1 MEAAFC
7 VLCGHGLMT
16 VVDGGR
22 ERPGCPA
29 CGHVVYSNPVPVAMV
44 LARAAEDQLL
54 LVKRGVEPLKGFWA
68 PPSGYVEM
76 DETVEQAAVREA
88 LEETGMEVALD
99 GLEGV
104 FSAAGLGIVLVVYT
118 GRVTGGCLA
127 PASEAEDARLV
138 DPRDLPSERAFS
150 DGTELERW
158 FAALLAR
165 FIGAPSLRQ
174 GATSSPV
181 NAACAGAVPGERG
194 REDWHRG

>member
-1 MEAAFC
+1 M
-7 VLCGHGLMT
+7 
-16 VVDGGR
+16 
-22 ERPGCPA
+22 
-29 CGHVVYSNPVPVAMV
+29 PVAMV
-44 LARAAEDQLL
+44 LARATENRLL

-104 FSAAGLGIVLVVYT
+104 FSAGGLGIVLVVYT

-127 PASEAEDARLV
+127 PGSDAEQARLV
-138 DPRDLPSERAFS
+138 DPRDLPSEHAAPN
-150 DGTELERW
+150 GTELERW

-165 FIGAPSLRQ
+165 LIGAPSLSR
-174 GATSSPV
+174 GATASSV
-181 NAACAGAVPGERG
+181 KALSADAVLVEQGCG
-194 REDWHRG
+194 DWHRG